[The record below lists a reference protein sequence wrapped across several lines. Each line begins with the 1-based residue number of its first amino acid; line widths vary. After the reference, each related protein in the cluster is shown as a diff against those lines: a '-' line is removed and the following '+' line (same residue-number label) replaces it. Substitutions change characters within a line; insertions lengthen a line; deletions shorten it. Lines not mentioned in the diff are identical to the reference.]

1 MPRDEA
7 ASFPFV
13 RLGFPQRIRPAM
25 RDLALGIDVGTSG
38 VRAAAVDADGCRAA
52 FAVATMPAPL
62 DENGLVTQHPA
73 IWWTATCRVLQ
84 NLAKQID
91 LKRIGSIAVDGTSGT
106 ILGVDANGQPV
117 APAQMY
123 NSQARA
129 EIVRSIAAVAPP
141 ESAAHGATSAL
152 ARAIA
157 MQTQPGV
164 IRLIQQADWISGQF
178 SQRFDIT
185 DENNALKLG
194 YDPIARRWPDWLVE
208 VGLQPDRLTT
218 VVPAGTTT
226 STIAR
231 CRASALGLAADVVI
245 VAGTTDGC
253 AAFLAAGAERC
264 GDAVTSLGTT
274 LVLKLLSDRPLFDS
288 NLGVYSHRIDNVWL
302 VGGASNSGG
311 AAIAK
316 HFCLDEIRELSEKMT
331 PDVPTGLDY
340 YPLAGRGERFPHNNP
355 DMEEQLEPRP
365 ESDVLFLQA
374 LMEGVTSVE
383 KLGYDCLAELGGS
396 LVKSIR
402 TVGGG
407 AKNAAWQT
415 IRARMLGIPLIDPG
429 DDEPA
434 VGAAK
439 LARRGLFLD
448 SQF

>member
-1 MPRDEA
+1 MP
-7 ASFPFV
+7 SPFN
-13 RLGFPQRIRPAM
+13 
-25 RDLALGIDVGTSG
+25 
-38 VRAAAVDADGCRAA
+38 
-52 FAVATMPAPL
+52 
-62 DENGLVTQHPA
+62 EKGLVTQHPA
-73 IWWTATCRVLQ
+73 VWWKATRRALQ
-84 NLAKQID
+84 SLARQMD
-91 LKRIGSIAVDGTSGT
+91 LKRIGAIAVDGTSGT
-106 ILGVDANGQPV
+106 VLGVDANGQPV

-123 NSQARA
+123 NCRARA

-141 ESAAHGATSAL
+141 ESAAHGTTSAL

-178 SQRFDIT
+178 SQRFDVT

-194 YDPIARRWPDWLVE
+194 YDPIARCWPDWLVK
-208 VGLQPDRLTT
+208 VGLRPDRLTT
-218 VVPAGTTT
+218 VVPAGTAT

-231 CRASALGLAADVVI
+231 CRASALGLAADVAI

-288 NLGVYSHRIDNVWL
+288 NLGVYSHRIDDLWL

-316 HFCLDEIRELSEKMT
+316 HFSLDRIRELSEKMS
-331 PDVPTGLDY
+331 PNVPTGLHY

-355 DMEEQLEPRP
+355 DMQECVEPRP
-365 ESDVLFLQA
+365 ESDILFLQA
-374 LMEGVTSVE
+374 LMEGITSVE
-383 KLGYDCLAELGGS
+383 KLGYHCLAELGGPS
-396 LVKSIR
+396 VKSIR
-402 TVGGG
+402 TVGSG
-407 AKNAAWQT
+407 AKNAAWRA
-415 IRARMLGIPLIDPG
+415 IRARMLGIPIVDPV
-429 DDEPA
+429 DDEAA
-434 VGAAK
+434 VGAAR

>member
-1 MPRDEA
+1 
-7 ASFPFV
+7 
-13 RLGFPQRIRPAM
+13 M
-25 RDLALGIDVGTSG
+25 RDLALGIDVGTSA

-52 FAVATMPAPL
+52 FAAATLPVPFN
-62 DENGLVTQHPA
+62 ENGMVTQDPA
-73 IWWTATCRVLQ
+73 VWWKATQRVVQSLGG
-84 NLAKQID
+84 QID
-91 LKRIGSIAVDGTSGT
+91 LKRIGAIAVDGTSGT
-106 ILGVDANGQPV
+106 VLGVDANGQPV
-117 APAQMY
+117 APAEMY
-123 NSQARA
+123 NCRARA

-141 ESAAHGATSAL
+141 KTAAHGATSAL

-157 MQTQPGV
+157 MQNQPGV

-178 SQRFDIT
+178 SERFDVT

-208 VGLQPDRLTT
+208 VGLEPDRLAT
-218 VVPAGTTT
+218 VVPPGTTT

-231 CRASALGLAADVVI
+231 CPASALGLAADVAI

-302 VGGASNSGG
+302 AGGASNSGC
-311 AAIAK
+311 AAIVK
-316 HFCLDEIRELSEKMT
+316 HFSLDQILELSEKMT
-331 PDVPTGLDY
+331 PSVPTGCHY
-340 YPLAGRGERFPHNNP
+340 YPLAGRGERFPHHNP
-355 DMEEQLEPRP
+355 DMEERVGPRP
-365 ESDVLFLQA
+365 ENDILFLQA
-374 LMEGVTSVE
+374 LIEGVTSVE
-383 KLGYDCLAELGGS
+383 KLGYDCLAELGGPS
-396 LVKSIR
+396 IKSIR
-402 TVGGG
+402 TLGGG
-407 AKNAAWQT
+407 AKNAAWAA
-415 IRARMLGIPLIDPG
+415 IRTRMLGIPIVDPV
-429 DDEPA
+429 DDEAA

>member
-1 MPRDEA
+1 
-7 ASFPFV
+7 
-13 RLGFPQRIRPAM
+13 
-25 RDLALGIDVGTSG
+25 
-38 VRAAAVDADGCRAA
+38 
-52 FAVATMPAPL
+52 MPAPF

-84 NLAKQID
+84 NLAEKID

-106 ILGVDANGQPV
+106 VLGVDADGQPV

-123 NSQARA
+123 NSRASA

-141 ESAAHGATSAL
+141 ESAVQGTTSAL

-157 MQTQPGV
+157 MQTQQGA

-178 SQRFDIT
+178 SQRFDVT

-208 VGLQPDRLTT
+208 VGLQPDRLST

-231 CRASALGLAADVVI
+231 WRASALGLAADVAI

-253 AAFLAAGAERC
+253 AAFLAAGAERS

-274 LVLKLLSDRPLFDS
+274 LVLKLLSDRPLFDA
-288 NLGVYSHRIDNVWL
+288 NLGVYSHRIDDVWL

-355 DMEEQLEPRP
+355 DMEGRVGPRP
-365 ESDVLFLQA
+365 ESDILFLQG
-374 LMEGVTSVE
+374 LLEGVTSVE

-396 LVKSIR
+396 LIKSIR

-407 AKNAAWQT
+407 AKNAAWQA

>member
-1 MPRDEA
+1 
-7 ASFPFV
+7 
-13 RLGFPQRIRPAM
+13 
-25 RDLALGIDVGTSG
+25 
-38 VRAAAVDADGCRAA
+38 
-52 FAVATMPAPL
+52 
-62 DENGLVTQHPA
+62 
-73 IWWTATCRVLQ
+73 
-84 NLAKQID
+84 
-91 LKRIGSIAVDGTSGT
+91 
-106 ILGVDANGQPV
+106 
-117 APAQMY
+117 
-123 NSQARA
+123 
-129 EIVRSIAAVAPP
+129 
-141 ESAAHGATSAL
+141 
-152 ARAIA
+152 
-157 MQTQPGV
+157 MQTRPGV

-178 SQRFDIT
+178 SQRFDVT

-208 VGLQPDRLTT
+208 LGLPPDRLTT
-218 VVPAGTTT
+218 VVPAGTAT

-288 NLGVYSHRIDNVWL
+288 RLGVYSHRTENLWL

-316 HFCLDEIRELSEKMT
+316 HFCLDRIRELSEKMT
-331 PDVPTGLDY
+331 PNVPTGLHY

-365 ESDVLFLQA
+365 ESDILFLQA

-383 KLGYDCLAELGGS
+383 KLGYDCLAELGGP

-407 AKNAAWQT
+407 AKNAAWRT

-429 DDEPA
+429 DDEAA
-434 VGAAK
+434 VGTAR
-439 LARRGLFLD
+439 LARRGLIFDGQL
-448 SQF
+448 

>member
-1 MPRDEA
+1 
-7 ASFPFV
+7 
-13 RLGFPQRIRPAM
+13 M

-52 FAVATMPAPL
+52 FAVATMPAPF

-123 NSQARA
+123 NSRARA

-157 MQTQPGV
+157 MQTDPRV
-164 IRLIQQADWISGQF
+164 IRLIQQADWIAGQF
-178 SQRFDIT
+178 SQRFDVT

-253 AAFLAAGAERC
+253 AAFLAAGAGRC

-274 LVLKLLSDRPLFDS
+274 LVLKLLSDRPLFDPS
-288 NLGVYSHRIDNVWL
+288 LGVYSHRIDNVWL

-316 HFCLDEIRELSEKMT
+316 HFCLDRIHELSEKMT
-331 PDVPTGLDY
+331 PTVPTGLHY

-374 LMEGVTSVE
+374 LIEGVTSVE

-396 LVKSIR
+396 LIKSIR

-439 LARRGLFLD
+439 LARRGLIFR
-448 SQF
+448 

>member
-1 MPRDEA
+1 
-7 ASFPFV
+7 
-13 RLGFPQRIRPAM
+13 M

-52 FAVATMPAPL
+52 FAAATMPAPF

-73 IWWTATCRVLQ
+73 VWWKATRRVLQ
-84 NLAKQID
+84 SIAQQID
-91 LKRIGSIAVDGTSGT
+91 LKRIGAIAVDGTSGT
-106 ILGVDANGQPV
+106 VLGVDANGQPV

-123 NSQARA
+123 NSRARA

-164 IRLIQQADWISGQF
+164 IRLIQQADWISAQF
-178 SQRFDIT
+178 SQRFDVT

-194 YDPIARRWPDWLVE
+194 YDPIARCWPDWLVE
-208 VGLQPDRLTT
+208 VGLQPERLTT

-226 STIAR
+226 GTIAR
-231 CRASALGLAADVVI
+231 CRASALGLAADVAI
-245 VAGTTDGC
+245 VAGTTDAC

-316 HFCLDEIRELSEKMT
+316 HFCLDRIRELSEKMN
-331 PDVPTGLDY
+331 PNVPTGLDY

-355 DMEEQLEPRP
+355 EMEAQLEPRP
-365 ESDVLFLQA
+365 ETDILFLQA

-383 KLGYDCLAELGGS
+383 KLGYHCIAELGGP

-407 AKNAAWQT
+407 AKNAAWRT
-415 IRARMLGIPLIDPG
+415 IRTRMLGIPLIDPV
-429 DDEPA
+429 DDEAA

-439 LARRGLFLD
+439 LARRGLIFAAQL
-448 SQF
+448 